1 VRTIASARLS
11 DKKTTQQLMIDIGK
25 PATPSEILPTILPHC
40 CCTTRDSG
48 VLRSL
53 QRQRTL
59 RHNAEKSER
68 CDHLCSV
75 RLRKLPF
82 VLLRLLSGH
91 ASILFL
97 TMLAELAQVRS
108 HDVGVSQTVQQ

>member
-1 VRTIASARLS
+1 
-11 DKKTTQQLMIDIGK
+11 MDIGN
-25 PATPSEILPTILPHC
+25 PATTSGILPTILPHC

-59 RHNAEKSER
+59 RHNAEKSKR

-91 ASILFL
+91 ASILCL
-97 TMLAELAQVRS
+97 TMLADLAQVRS
-108 HDVGVSQTVQQ
+108 HDVGISQTVHQ